1 MKTLLSLVALS
12 ALAAGGT
19 IMPGLEE
26 VLVRVRPD
34 DLIDVMVQPGR
45 PADLNRL
52 RAGADY
58 DEKLRHLRSA
68 ADSAQRDILGW
79 LATTGAANV
88 RPFLLA
94 GRIALSA
101 TPEVVRELAA
111 RADVDYVIDDF
122 AVFLE
127 PADAVPTTESDRFPR
142 WNISTIRVPECW
154 AEGYDGAGVVVA
166 NITTG
171 VETTH
176 EALSGRWRAA
186 DGWFDA
192 VNGRPDPYDDNGH
205 GTHTIGSAVGGHD
218 IGVAPGA
225 TYIAAKAINAG
236 GAGQSSWLL
245 ACLDWLAEY
254 GRPDVLLTAWTSA
267 SRTDEFWFVPH
278 AYLRYLGITL
288 TATVG
293 STGPNGATALP
304 PGSYPVSIGVGATDS
319 SDAVA
324 VFSARGP
331 APDQAPWNEIE
342 HWPRPDWNL
351 INPGIAAPG
360 VNILSARHTGGYLM
374 MSGTAMATA
383 HAAGAAAILRQK
395 DPGLTHNEVF
405 NLLADH
411 AARPSQ
417 GAPYPNQSYGWGR
430 LDVRAALDA
439 VQVGMAGPPDVGV
452 RPGRFSL
459 TPNPL
464 AGGLATLRYSLPGS
478 GPAGVTVRD
487 VTGRVVAVART
498 PDHLAV
504 GSLPLDLRAL
514 SGGVYFVTLETA
526 GFRRTEKLVLQE

>member
-1 MKTLLSLVALS
+1 MKTFLSLFALS

-26 VLVRVRPD
+26 VLVRARPD
-34 DLIDVMVQPGR
+34 ELVDVMVQPCR
-45 PADLNRL
+45 RADLSSP
-52 RAGADY
+52 RAVAGY
-58 DEKLRHLRSA
+58 DEKLGYLRSA
-68 ADSAQRDILGW
+68 ADSVQRDILGW

-101 TPEVVRELAA
+101 TPAVVRELAA

-127 PADAVPTTESDRFPR
+127 PAGAAPTAEPDCSPR
-142 WNISTIRVPECW
+142 WNISIIRAPECW
-154 AEGYDGAGVVVA
+154 VEGYDGAGVVVA
-166 NITTG
+166 SITTG

-176 EALSGRWRAA
+176 EALSGRWRAT

-192 VNGRPDPYDDNGH
+192 VNSHPDPYDDNGH
-205 GTHTIGSAVGGHD
+205 GTHTIGSAVGGCD

-236 GAGQSSWLL
+236 GAGQSSWIL
-245 ACLDWLAEY
+245 ACLDWLAEH
-254 GRPDVLLTAWTSA
+254 GRPDVLLAAWTSA
-267 SRTDEFWFVPH
+267 SRYDEFWFAPH
-278 AYLRYLGITL
+278 AYLRYLGIIH
-288 TATVG
+288 TATIG
-293 STGPNGATALP
+293 SSGPNGATSLP
-304 PGSYPVSIGVGATDS
+304 PGSYPVAIGVGATDS
-319 SDAVA
+319 SDEVA

-331 APDQAPWNEIE
+331 APDRAPWNGNEY
-342 HWPRPDWNL
+342 WPRPDWNL

-383 HAAGAAAILRQK
+383 HAAGAVAVLRQK
-395 DPGLTHNEVF
+395 DPGLTHDEAF
-405 NLLADH
+405 SLLADH
-411 AARPSQ
+411 AARPSS

-430 LDVRAALDA
+430 LDVKAALDA
-439 VQVGMAGPPDVGV
+439 VQVGMAGPPYIGV
-452 RPGRFSL
+452 QPGRLSL
-459 TPNPL
+459 APNPP
-464 AGGLATLRYSLPGS
+464 AGGWATLHYSLPGS

-514 SGGVYFVTLETA
+514 SGGVHFVTLETA
-526 GFRRTEKLVLQE
+526 GFRRMEKFVLPE